1 MKKLSCSPVKRGGKK
16 LAAFGL
22 TAAVAGGALLIVPGA
37 QAASNT
43 SPVYWGA
50 EYGQTLEVSTEWNDQ
65 RHGGESTAAPGEATN
80 WIGAVA
86 TQGYTNGTS
95 ANKGYTW
102 CIQWSEDANGE
113 ELRSPSGTSDIT
125 GEKARI
131 ANIITA
137 KHAANG
143 NMHPEIALAMHELFD
158 TKSSDG
164 RDGVNAWSFEKQNN
178 KDATFN
184 SILNT
189 SQGWIDS
196 AEKYAKPYSIQPEF
210 DFGGESIK
218 PGSKG
223 TISNLQVLSGSTP
236 LGSGTDTVGNE
247 IKITVELQ
255 GGVEFTS
262 GHKTKQTFSPGATPE
277 VVVADAGM
285 IGATAQT
292 NESLPNNAVTKV
304 EFSSWQDRVTHQAPI
319 SIDGAIPEMQVKH
332 VPSVTTETSQA
343 RAEAGAELFDK
354 IKVNGVPDDEEVT
367 VTSTLYYAGDERPER
382 SSEIPEHAEAVGTVE
397 TVVKGSGEYET
408 PGIVIDKPGYYTWV
422 ETIEGNDTMEPWTA
436 DYGITEETSIVPWSP
451 KVATKTSEQRAE
463 PGSDIFDTLLISDNK
478 DGKELTVDSTLYG
491 PFDHR
496 EEQGTELPED
506 APVVGTVSTV
516 ITGNG
521 EFQTDPLTVEER
533 GYYFWVETI
542 DETDETDPWGEEE
555 DESPTWQEDE
565 TTIVPWEIAS
575 SSDISDRS
583 SHEGGVVHDT
593 VWFAGLPWDHAV
605 DRGEVFLMAP
615 PENQPQ
621 ADGSYI
627 LPITDDGEH
636 LDASDT
642 SESQLTMYGPFETM
656 PERSDEIPEDA
667 PVHDVV
673 NVPAVNGE
681 VLSAD
686 FAEFTEPGY
695 YTIVTSFDGS
705 DRVEPFVSEFG
716 IPSESTYVPHPDE
729 PGEPVPEDPAEPVT
743 PEDPPVEPTTPDEIE
758 QVKIDSGN
766 PDAGNAGLIIGAGIG
781 IAVIGMGS
789 YLAYRRKNATGL
801 DN

>member
-1 MKKLSCSPVKRGGKK
+1 
-16 LAAFGL
+16 
-22 TAAVAGGALLIVPGA
+22 
-37 QAASNT
+37 
-43 SPVYWGA
+43 
-50 EYGQTLEVSTEWNDQ
+50 
-65 RHGGESTAAPGEATN
+65 
-80 WIGAVA
+80 
-86 TQGYTNGTS
+86 
-95 ANKGYTW
+95 
-102 CIQWSEDANGE
+102 
-113 ELRSPSGTSDIT
+113 
-125 GEKARI
+125 
-131 ANIITA
+131 
-137 KHAANG
+137 
-143 NMHPEIALAMHELFD
+143 
-158 TKSSDG
+158 
-164 RDGVNAWSFEKQNN
+164 
-178 KDATFN
+178 
-184 SILNT
+184 
-189 SQGWIDS
+189 
-196 AEKYAKPYSIQPEF
+196 
-210 DFGGESIK
+210 
-218 PGSKG
+218 
-223 TISNLQVLSGSTP
+223 
-236 LGSGTDTVGNE
+236 
-247 IKITVELQ
+247 
-255 GGVEFTS
+255 
-262 GHKTKQTFSPGATPE
+262 
-277 VVVADAGM
+277 
-285 IGATAQT
+285 
-292 NESLPNNAVTKV
+292 V

-478 DGKELTVDSTLYG
+478 DGKELTVDSTLSG

-521 EFQTDPLTVEER
+521 EFQTDPLTVEDR

-705 DRVEPFVSEFG
+705 DRVEPF
-716 IPSESTYVPHPDE
+716 
-729 PGEPVPEDPAEPVT
+729 
-743 PEDPPVEPTTPDEIE
+743 
-758 QVKIDSGN
+758 
-766 PDAGNAGLIIGAGIG
+766 
-781 IAVIGMGS
+781 
-789 YLAYRRKNATGL
+789 
-801 DN
+801 